1 MKITV
6 IALSH
11 KIEPW
16 AQQAVDQFQKRFP
29 GDWKLTI
36 KELKPEDRSGGK
48 PVEQVLAKEAERI
61 RAAIPSGSL
70 VVALDER
77 GERLTSKALA
87 EHLLKWHD
95 ASESLCLLIGSA
107 DGLNAE
113 LKKQCKTTW
122 RISDLTL
129 PHAMVRAL
137 LVEALYRA
145 WSIQAGHPY
154 HRE

>member
-1 MKITV
+1 MKVTL

-29 GDWKLTI
+29 NDWKLTI
-36 KELKPEDRSGGK
+36 KELKPEDRTSGK
-48 PVEQVLAKEAERI
+48 PVELILAKEAERI
-61 RAAIPSGSL
+61 RAAIPNGSL

-87 EHLLKWHD
+87 TQLLNWHN

-107 DGLNAE
+107 DGLDAQ
-113 LKKQCKTTW
+113 LKQQCKAMW

-129 PHAMVRAL
+129 PHAMVRAM

-145 WSIQAGHPY
+145 WSILAGHPY